1 MSFGSFL
8 IRRMVDELSNSTPPL
23 QCSQIPLLS
32 IGKVDILEP
41 LGQKLSI

>member
-1 MSFGSFL
+1 MVWKMSFGSFL
-8 IRRMVDELSNSTPPL
+8 IRRMVDEPPL